1 MGFAAGLIQRHAQ
14 TLSLRAWEAVSR
26 ERTLQGVLEA
36 VTEVLLPVVPFDSIG
51 IISFEGGQHDLFAM
65 HIPGTPKLDEETLE
79 EYMRRASHPTPL
91 ATPPRPRITYPP
103 ETPKKAKAR
112 IPYVC
117 NDLLERE
124 AWFEHEFHL
133 AAGGVRSYAAIP
145 LSAGDK
151 LVGVAPFCRT
161 AQMDFPPEQVMILAE
176 VCRALAVAVDNAVA
190 NEELRKLRDRL
201 EAENI
206 ALRTVLG
213 QTPWFDDIAGS
224 STALRQVLQGIDQVA
239 GTDATVLI
247 TGETGTGKELVA
259 RAIHRH
265 SPRVQ
270 GPLIKVN
277 CAAIPETLLAS
288 ELFGHERG
296 AFTGAAE
303 RRRGRF
309 EQADGGTLFLDEVG
323 EMPLETQVMLLRVL
337 QEREFERVGG
347 SRTVRV
353 NVRIVAAT
361 NRDLSEQVQAGRFR
375 KDLYYRLNVFPIHVP
390 PLRERS
396 EDIPALVAHFADKH
410 GKRFHRTISR
420 IDAHSLNALGAYNW
434 PGNVRELE
442 NLVERAVIVSRDG
455 ILRVER
461 DLPRPAVLKA
471 PEKKLGL
478 DLREKE
484 REAIERAL
492 HLSKGRVSG
501 PGGAAVRLGMPAST
515 LEFRIRR
522 LGINKHQFRAGA

>member
-1 MGFAAGLIQRHAQ
+1 
-14 TLSLRAWEAVSR
+14 
-26 ERTLQGVLEA
+26 
-36 VTEVLLPVVPFDSIG
+36 
-51 IISFEGGQHDLFAM
+51 
-65 HIPGTPKLDEETLE
+65 
-79 EYMRRASHPTPL
+79 
-91 ATPPRPRITYPP
+91 
-103 ETPKKAKAR
+103 
-112 IPYVC
+112 
-117 NDLLERE
+117 
-124 AWFEHEFHL
+124 
-133 AAGGVRSYAAIP
+133 
-145 LSAGDK
+145 
-151 LVGVAPFCRT
+151 
-161 AQMDFPPEQVMILAE
+161 
-176 VCRALAVAVDNAVA
+176 
-190 NEELRKLRDRL
+190 
-201 EAENI
+201 
-206 ALRTVLG
+206 
-213 QTPWFDDIAGS
+213 
-224 STALRQVLQGIDQVA
+224 VA

>member
-1 MGFAAGLIQRHAQ
+1 MGLAAGLIQRHAQ
-14 TLSLRAWEAVSR
+14 ALSLRAWEAVSR

-36 VTEVLLPVVPFDSIG
+36 VTDVLLPVVPFDSVG
-51 IISFEGGQHDLFAM
+51 IVSFEGGQHDLFAM
-65 HIPGTPKLDEETLE
+65 HIAGTPKRDDETLE
-79 EYMRRASHPTPL
+79 EYIRRVSHPTPL
-91 ATPPRPRITYPP
+91 DTPPRPRIAYPADRP
-103 ETPKKAKAR
+103 EKAKAR

-124 AWFEHEFHL
+124 AWFDHEFHL
-133 AAGGVRSYAAIP
+133 AAGGIRSYTAIP
-145 LSAGDK
+145 LAAGDK

-161 AQMDFPPEQVMILAE
+161 AQMDFPPEQVMILSE

-347 SRTVRV
+347 NRTVRV

-390 PLRERS
+390 PLRERP

-410 GKRFHRTISR
+410 GSRFHRTISR
-420 IDAHSLNALGAYNW
+420 IDAHSLSALGAYNW

-455 ILRVER
+455 TLRVER
-461 DLPRPAVLKA
+461 DLSRPTILKV